1 MNVNDN
7 LTNDSKIILNEF
19 NKYFL
24 TVAENIKV
32 ENLYDKNS
40 WLNNTN
46 PLEYLHDA
54 FKQLFPNIC
63 NHKQNFY
70 FGIRSFNKLPSSLI
84 DLSND
89 VKWFKLALQRF
100 LLANSCNCVEE
111 YFDWR

>member
-40 WLNNTN
+40 
-46 PLEYLHDA
+46 
-54 FKQLFPNIC
+54 
-63 NHKQNFY
+63 
-70 FGIRSFNKLPSSLI
+70 
-84 DLSND
+84 
-89 VKWFKLALQRF
+89 
-100 LLANSCNCVEE
+100 
-111 YFDWR
+111 